1 VTALDEDG
9 AGPPFRVDYPIT
21 ADAAIDAARL
31 AMAPLRR
38 RMTFLSL
45 AALACGAGLVLL
57 GDWTFGPALVMFG
70 LLTLALTVI
79 RGPERWLIN
88 RRGRSVIGGTS
99 ELVFGQDGVD
109 FASPAATG
117 RIVWAAMTD
126 VREDART
133 VILLRDR
140 ILVGYAPVAAF
151 GPPERRA
158 EIVAYIRARLEAATG
173 APLPG

>member
-1 VTALDEDG
+1 
-9 AGPPFRVDYPIT
+9 
-21 ADAAIDAARL
+21 
-31 AMAPLRR
+31 MAPLRR

-45 AALACGAGLVLL
+45 VALAAGAVLVLV

-99 ELVFGQDGVD
+99 ELVFGEDGVD
-109 FASPAATG
+109 FASPQATG
-117 RIVWAAMTD
+117 RIAWAAMTD

-133 VILLRDR
+133 VVLLRDR
-140 ILVGYAPVAAF
+140 ILVAYAPVAAF

-158 EIVAYIRARLEAATG
+158 EVVAYIRARLEAAAAG
-173 APLPG
+173 ARPA